1 MYLKTQGLVLR
12 VTEYRDSD
20 AMLTVLTKE
29 QGLMSF
35 KARGVRSR
43 RSQLKSA
50 CQLLCFSEFT
60 LLERQGYYTVSEAV
74 CLEMFQPMR
83 NDIEL
88 LALCSYFAQAAG
100 AFIAAGCERRRGSV
114 ADAQQHLCVMQT
126 QTSAD
131 AGQSRVRTS
140 DDGDCRLF
148 LRW

>member
-50 CQLLCFSEFT
+50 CHQRALRPADSGISVDVCAL
-60 LLERQGYYTVSEAV
+60 GY
-74 CLEMFQPMR
+74 
-83 NDIEL
+83 
-88 LALCSYFAQAAG
+88 
-100 AFIAAGCERRRGSV
+100 
-114 ADAQQHLCVMQT
+114 
-126 QTSAD
+126 
-131 AGQSRVRTS
+131 
-140 DDGDCRLF
+140 
-148 LRW
+148 